1 MSYIMLKYTY
11 NLLRRYFNMYMNL
24 WNLLTNNQKE
34 QLFNRFKK
42 NYMEK
47 VGKQNGQN
55 RYNVPLRGN
64 K

>member
-1 MSYIMLKYTY
+1 
-11 NLLRRYFNMYMNL
+11 MYMNL

-47 VGKQNGQN
+47 VGK
-55 RYNVPLRGN
+55 
-64 K
+64 